1 MGRMN
6 QFLLESVYYS
16 SLNHSILDRATKHCH
31 IEKLFPCD
39 SVTLLQRYL
48 GQVKFDNSV
57 RNIAAISV
65 VLKKKMG
72 YKTVS
77 LGPGP
82 HSTITQSLMV

>member
-1 MGRMN
+1 MGRMK